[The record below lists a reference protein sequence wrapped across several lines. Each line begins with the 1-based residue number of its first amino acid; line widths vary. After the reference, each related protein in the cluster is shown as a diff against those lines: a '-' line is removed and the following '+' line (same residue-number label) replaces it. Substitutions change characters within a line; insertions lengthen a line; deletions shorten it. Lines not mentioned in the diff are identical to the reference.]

1 MAAGCPRIPVAGS
14 WKLLVTVPIRY
25 MRPGHHP
32 NDEASTQMAI
42 DYLNY
47 SPVAKA
53 ARERAQSA
61 GSRTRSVRRCRVPTR
76 LTRERQSS
84 DEGFSGSGHMRRQWG
99 VHEHLPRV
107 FDVQEDGLH
116 LLQEQP
122 DSDLRQQLIGA
133 AVSCPT
139 QAITVED

>member
-1 MAAGCPRIPVAGS
+1 MKV
-14 WKLLVTVPIRY
+14 
-25 MRPGHHP
+25 
-32 NDEASTQMAI
+32 
-42 DYLNY
+42 
-47 SPVAKA
+47 
-53 ARERAQSA
+53 
-61 GSRTRSVRRCRVPTR
+61 SVDLDTC
-76 LTRERQSS
+76 
-84 DEGFSGSGHMRRQWG
+84 DGNG
-99 VHEHLPRV
+99 VCMSICHEV